1 MQSRRFQLNTFA
13 RAQTDS
19 SQELVAHH
27 RLLIPHGQL
36 QTHLLQLL
44 QTELL
49 VDKYVVVMRVE
60 VLLHQPGLPLGALR
74 LDREQVTAEPQTTV
88 G

>member
-1 MQSRRFQLNTFA
+1 
-13 RAQTDS
+13 
-19 SQELVAHH
+19 
-27 RLLIPHGQL
+27 
-36 QTHLLQLL
+36 
-44 QTELL
+44 
-49 VDKYVVVMRVE
+49 MRVE